1 METLSMSRK
10 ERRRLELVVRVK
22 RGELRLSKAAELLK
36 LSYRQMKRVYA
47 RYVEQQD
54 AGLVHRLRGRA
65 SNRKTAPDRQEQV
78 LALYRAKYADFG
90 PTLAAEYLAREDQQP
105 VRVTTLR
112 RWLIGAGLW
121 QSRRQRSVHRRWRA
135 RKEHWGEMVQM
146 DGSHHDWF
154 EGRRTWAVMM
164 VLIDD
169 ATNQTYARF
178 FEEETTVAA
187 MTSFRRYGEQY
198 GLPRSLY
205 VDRAG
210 IYETARTAT
219 ADEELAE
226 SGPLTQFGRA
236 MSELEVELICAHSPQ
251 AKGRVER
258 RHAVFQ
264 DRLVKALRLAGIAD
278 LDSANRFLEEKFL
291 PEMNERFT
299 VTAKRT
305 ANVHRRMPR
314 TLKLDD
320 VLCLQE
326 SRVVQNDWTVQW
338 RGRRFQLTAANQ
350 SLALVRQSVLVCEHL
365 DGTIHLTRSGR
376 ELAWHEI
383 FERRTSQRSATEGP
397 TGVGRAGI
405 RPAADHPWRTKVLP
419 PRVAPP
425 ACPPCSAPVASVAT
439 LPALPPL
446 RKADRP
452 AGKKKCKPLTVAG
465 HF

>member
-1 METLSMSRK
+1 
-10 ERRRLELVVRVK
+10 
-22 RGELRLSKAAELLK
+22 
-36 LSYRQMKRVYA
+36 
-47 RYVEQQD
+47 
-54 AGLVHRLRGRA
+54 
-65 SNRKTAPDRQEQV
+65 
-78 LALYRAKYADFG
+78 
-90 PTLAAEYLAREDQQP
+90 
-105 VRVTTLR
+105 
-112 RWLIGAGLW
+112 
-121 QSRRQRSVHRRWRA
+121 
-135 RKEHWGEMVQM
+135 
-146 DGSHHDWF
+146 
-154 EGRRTWAVMM
+154 
-164 VLIDD
+164 
-169 ATNQTYARF
+169 
-178 FEEETTVAA
+178 
-187 MTSFRRYGEQY
+187 MTSFRRYVEQY

-264 DRLVKALRLAGIAD
+264 DRLVKALRLSGIDD

-299 VTAKRT
+299 VTATRT
-305 ANVHRRMPR
+305 ANMHRRLPR

-320 VLCLQE
+320 ALCLQE
-326 SRVVQNDWTVQW
+326 SRVVHNDWTVQW
-338 RGRRFQLTAANQ
+338 RGRRFQLAAANQ

-365 DGTIHLTRSGR
+365 DGTIRLMRSGR

-383 FERRTSQRSATEGP
+383 FERRTNQRSAAAGP

-425 ACPPCSAPVASVAT
+425 ACPPCCASVASVAT

-452 AGKKKCKPLTVAG
+452 AGKKKKRKKKSRPLTVAG